1 MPKKL
6 ISKQQEALNL
16 QAQMMGTGG
25 SANGSGSVM
34 SEE

>member
-1 MPKKL
+1 MSKKL
-6 ISKQQEALNL
+6 TSKQQEAFNL

-25 SANGSGSVM
+25 SATGSNSVI

>member
-1 MPKKL
+1 MASTKA
-6 ISKQQEALNL
+6 QQESLNL

-25 SANGSGSVM
+25 SATGSGSVI